1 LLYNIISGRERRR
14 NMKGVVLAGGVRT
27 PVGAFQGVFS
37 EVSAVDLGTA
47 VVKEALNRTGIKP
60 EQVED
65 VIMGS
70 ILQGGQGQNPARQV
84 LLKSGIPKEVCAQTI
99 NMVCGSGLRAVVD
112 AARVIALGEADI
124 IVAGGLES
132 MTRAP
137 FYLENARSGYRMG
150 NGELIDMMIHDGIW
164 DIINNVHMGITAENI
179 AIKYGLTR
187 DEQDTLAY
195 ESQMKA
201 KKAMES
207 GRFKEEIVPVSIPQK
222 RGDPKI
228 VDKDEH
234 PKPDTTMEKLAKL
247 RPAFKKDGTVTAG
260 NSSGINDG
268 AAAFMV
274 LSEKKAKEL
283 GIAPQARIV
292 DYAYGGVD
300 PAIMGTGP
308 IEAVKKLFKKTGKTV
323 EDIDLIEANEAF
335 AAQALSVAR
344 EMGWEKPPQSD
355 KVNVNGG
362 AIALGHPVGA
372 SGARIL
378 VTLIHEMMKRDA
390 KRGMAT
396 LCIGGGMG
404 IAMMVER

>member
-1 LLYNIISGRERRR
+1 ME
-14 NMKGVVLAGGVRT
+14 GVVLAGGVRT

-37 EVSAVDLGTA
+37 EVPAVDLGVA

-60 EQVED
+60 EQVEE
-65 VIMGS
+65 VIMGC
-70 ILQGGQGQNPARQV
+70 ILQGGQGQNPARQA
-84 LLKSGIPKEVCAQTI
+84 LLKAGIPKEVPAQTV
-99 NMVCGSGLRAVVD
+99 NMVCGSGLRSVAD
-112 AARVIALGEADI
+112 AARIIAIGEADI

-137 FYLENARSGYRMG
+137 YYLDNARSGYRMG
-150 NGELIDMMIHDGIW
+150 NGELVDMMIHDGIW

-179 AIKYGLTR
+179 AAKYGLTR
-187 DEQDTLAY
+187 EEQDAFAY

-201 KKAMES
+201 AQAMSS
-207 GRFKEEIVPVSIPQK
+207 GRFKDEIVPVSIPQK
-222 RGDPKI
+222 KGDPKI
-228 VDKDEH
+228 VDRDEH

-260 NSSGINDG
+260 NASGINDG

-274 LSEKKAKEL
+274 LSERKAKEL
-283 GIAPQARIV
+283 GITPQAKIV
-292 DYAYGGVD
+292 GYAYAGVD

-308 IEAVKKLFKKTGKTV
+308 IEAVKKLFKKSGKTLG
-323 EDIDLIEANEAF
+323 DIDLIESNEAF
-335 AAQALSVAR
+335 ASQALSVAR
-344 EMGWEKPPQSD
+344 ELGWEKKPQSE

-362 AIALGHPVGA
+362 SIAIGHPVGA

-378 VTLIHEMMKRDA
+378 VTLIYEMIKRDA
-390 KRGMAT
+390 KRGVAT